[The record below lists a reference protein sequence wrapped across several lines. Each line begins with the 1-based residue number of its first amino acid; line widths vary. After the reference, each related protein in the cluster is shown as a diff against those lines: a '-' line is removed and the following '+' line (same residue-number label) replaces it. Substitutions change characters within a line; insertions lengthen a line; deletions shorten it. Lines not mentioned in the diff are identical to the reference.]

1 MVKLEEVLSI
11 HEEICNKARSVI
23 QAKGQDYN
31 RGQQDK
37 DTLFN
42 MSVAPLLGI
51 TETVT
56 QGILVRILD
65 KMMRLISLTKDP
77 STIAA
82 VKDESVRDTVEDMI
96 NYLVYLYIKY
106 QEEREKSHQSCYCE
120 FGGIN
125 STPYSFCDTCL
136 ERKLASN

>member
-1 MVKLEEVLSI
+1 MVKLEEVLAT

-23 QAKGQDYN
+23 RAKGQDYN

-51 TETVT
+51 VDNVP
-56 QGILVRILD
+56 QGILVRISD
-65 KMMRLISLTKDP
+65 KFMRLISLTKDP
-77 STIAA
+77 SVNAA
-82 VKDESVRDTVEDMI
+82 VKDESVRDTIEDTI

-106 QEEREKSHQSCYCE
+106 KEERDRLQKDEVNVGVE
-120 FGGIN
+120 DVDFVIN
-125 STPYSFCDTCL
+125 H
-136 ERKLASN
+136 RINAKLL